1 MTENISIQQR
11 EDKAPV
17 KRVELSVHTQM
28 GPMDSVVPIRELIR
42 TAGRWGWNAIAI
54 TDHGGVQAFPEVM
67 DAVEC
72 NPFDIK
78 VIYGMEG
85 SLTEDN
91 YQQPYANHIT
101 LLAKNMDGLHNLY
114 RLVSLSHLFLGR
126 RLVSRSDLYSNHYA
140 PRIPRR
146 ILQEHREGLLLGSSG
161 AEGELIRAI
170 ASRQY
175 GDEELITVARFYD
188 YLEIQPI
195 GNYAYLLRNKEFPH
209 INTEEDLRDINRKVV
224 SLAKKLDKLLV
235 ATGDVH
241 FLNPEDAI
249 CQAVMMANREWE
261 EDDSGIVNS
270 QPSLF
275 LHTTVEMLEEFEYL
289 GGVVAFE
296 AVVRNP
302 QRIADMVK
310 RIKPLPDDLYDP
322 TLPDADE
329 GIKTMAYERAHELY
343 GEKLPEIVQE
353 RLDQE
358 LTPILKHGFSS
369 LYLIAHKLVKK
380 SNDDGYAVFARGSVG
395 ASFVATMTGITEVNP
410 LPPHW
415 RCSKCHYSEFITDGT
430 YNSGFDLPEKMCPNC
445 GGLLAKDG
453 HDIPFAAFLGYDGD
467 KVPDI
472 DINYSDEDCPE
483 LCKYIERLFG
493 KDKVYVAGTI
503 ETLHESEV
511 RRYIQK
517 FFDKKGETPSE
528 SLIQYIVDGCVGVKK
543 ATGAHP
549 AGIMIVPQ
557 DMDVHFV
564 TPVQHPEDRLDL
576 SDIVTTHFDY
586 HRISSRLVKFD
597 ILPHEVPTCIKL
609 LEDYTHYNH
618 RTIPFNDPETLSLF
632 QSTEAL
638 GISPADLGATT
649 GTLGIP
655 DFQVPYVRRMLD
667 ATKPMC
673 FSDLVKI
680 SGFCHG
686 TEIWKGNMQDALR
699 EGVCTLHDAISVR
712 DDIMMYLVHKGIEPL
727 LAFKTMEST
736 RKGKGLKPDVVEQL
750 KASGVPEWY
759 IEACQ
764 KVKYLFPRAHAVSYV
779 MMAYRIAY
787 YKVHYPAAFYAAYF
801 SVNAEVF
808 DADVVTAGKEAV
820 KKRISE
826 LNAEYPGLE
835 KNSWNLTWERYEEL
849 EAVREKLFNLQV
861 ALEMLLRG
869 FTVKPVDPERS
880 DAEKFI
886 ILDNALL
893 SPLSVLKKSNS

>member
-1 MTENISIQQR
+1 MTGKKNIQQR
-11 EDKAPV
+11 QDIAKT
-17 KRVELSVHTQM
+17 KRVELSAHTKM
-28 GPMDSVVPIRELIR
+28 GPMDSVVSVKELIR
-42 TAGRWGWNAIAI
+42 TAESWGWDAIAI
-54 TDHGGVQAFPEVM
+54 TDHGGVQAFPDAM
-67 DAVEC
+67 DTVF
-72 NPFDIK
+72 FDRLNIK
-78 VIYGMEG
+78 IIYGMEG
-85 SLTEDN
+85 NLTGDD
-91 YQQPYANHIT
+91 YKQPHANHVTI
-101 LLAKNMDGLHNLY
+101 LVQDMHGKNNLY
-114 RLVSLSHLFLGR
+114 RLVSKSHLYFTYGQE
-126 RLVSRSDLYSNHYA
+126 

-146 ILQEHREGLLLGSSG
+146 ILEEHRHGLLLGSSG
-161 AEGELIRAI
+161 ADGELIRAI
-170 ASRQY
+170 ATRQY
-175 GDEELITVARFYD
+175 DDEELITVARFYD

-195 GNYAYLLRNKEFPH
+195 GNYVSLLRSDEFPN
-209 INTEEDLRDINRKVV
+209 INTKEDLRDINRKVV
-224 SLAKKLDKLLV
+224 ELGKKLNKLVV
-235 ATGDVH
+235 ATGDIR

-249 CQAVMMANREWE
+249 CWEVIMANRESE
-261 EDDSGIVNS
+261 ESEGNEIEAQS
-270 QPSLF
+270 SRF
-275 LHTTVEMLEEFEYL
+275 LHTTEEMLREFDYL
-289 GGVVAFE
+289 GEEVAFE
-296 AVVRNP
+296 TVVKNSYCIALMV
-302 QRIADMVK
+302 QRVQ
-310 RIKPLPDDLYDP
+310 PLLGEDIMFDP
-322 TLPDADE
+322 TLPNADE
-329 GIKTMAYERAHELY
+329 EIKTLAYKRAYELY
-343 GEKLPEIVQE
+343 GDNLPKIVQE
-353 RLDQE
+353 RLEQE

-493 KDKVYVAGTI
+493 KDKVYAAGTI
-503 ETLHESEV
+503 ETLRESEV

-543 ATGAHP
+543 TTGAHP

-564 TPVQHPEDRLDL
+564 TPVQHLEDRLDL

-712 DDIMMYLVHKGIEPL
+712 DDIMMYLLHKGIEPL
-727 LAFKTMEST
+727 LAFKTMENT
-736 RKGKGLKPDVVEQL
+736 RKGKGLKPEVVEEL

-835 KNSWNLTWERYEEL
+835 GNSWNLTWERYEEL

-869 FTVKPVDPERS
+869 FTLEPVDSEC
-880 DAEKFI
+880 AEAAQFI
-886 ILDNALL
+886 IFDKYKK
-893 SPLSVLKKSNS
+893 PLFAVHEKMNGN